1 MTFPLL
7 DDWLPAN
14 DNPERPQMILS
25 TVSAAGSPDA
35 RTVLLS
41 EFDSQGLYFHT
52 DSRSRK
58 VADIAANPAVALTFL
73 WPGFT
78 RQLVV
83 QGAAEVAPSPEIA
96 AAFEARSP
104 YLKQLAWQNSREF
117 AQLDL
122 DERRSEWASFALPD
136 DPPTT
141 WIGFVVRPTRL
152 TFWSSDPET
161 ASRREEFTLVD
172 GGWSSSYLAG

>member
-1 MTFPLL
+1 MSFPLL
-7 DDWLPAN
+7 NDWLPAN
-14 DNPERPQMILS
+14 ADPERPQMILS

-41 EFDSQGLYFHT
+41 EFDDLGLYFHT

-83 QGAAEVAPSPEIA
+83 QGTAEVAPPTEQA
-96 AAFEARSP
+96 AAFDARSP
-104 YLKQLAWQNSREF
+104 YLKQLAWLNSREF
-117 AQLDL
+117 AQLPL
-122 DERRSEWASFALPD
+122 DERRSQWASFRLPD
-136 DPPTT
+136 GPPAT
-141 WIGFVVRPTRL
+141 WIGFVVKPTRL
-152 TFWSSDPET
+152 TFWASDPET

-172 GGWSSSYLAG
+172 GSWASSYLAG